1 MTDQA
6 AALDATHAPAFLA
19 QDRAPRSWLG
29 LAATVFS
36 LGVISAALY
45 QAWGLDL
52 EKLRALV
59 PRTPAFWAAFV
70 LAYLAAPVSEW
81 IIYRRLWRVGP
92 EAIFPL
98 LRKQVYNEL
107 LLGYLGDAYFYGW
120 ARRRLALSCAPF
132 GTVKDVAVM
141 SAMAGNGMTALV
153 VALALPFAGLLSL
166 GGHAEAVGWSL
177 TVVLGSSLAVVFLR
191 RKIFSLG
198 RRQLAFVFALHVAR
212 IAAAAVLAAVAWH
225 LVLPA
230 TSVTLWLVLAA
241 MRLLISRLPFL
252 PNKDVVF
259 AGAAVFALGQDVEIG
274 TLMTLM
280 AGLILALHIF
290 VGVAFAL
297 VDLLNGGSDEQRPA

>member
-6 AALDATHAPAFLA
+6 AALEATHAPAFLA

-36 LGVISAALY
+36 LGVISVALY
-45 QAWGLDL
+45 QARGLNFDN
-52 EKLRALV
+52 LRALV

-81 IIYRRLWRVGP
+81 LIYRRLWRVGP

-141 SAMAGNGMTALV
+141 SAMAGNAMTALM
-153 VALALPFAGLLSL
+153 VALAMPFAGLLSL
-166 GGHAEAVGWSL
+166 GGHGEAVGWSL
-177 TVVLGSSLAVVFLR
+177 AIVLVSSFAVVFLR
-191 RKIFSLG
+191 GKIFSLE
-198 RRQLAFVFALHVAR
+198 RRQLAFVFGVHLAR
-212 IAAAAVLAAVAWH
+212 IAAAAVLGAVAWH

-230 TSVTLWLVLAA
+230 TSVVWWLLLAA
-241 MRLLISRLPFL
+241 MRLVISRLPFL

-259 AGAAVFALGQDVEIG
+259 AGAAVFALGRDVEIG
-274 TLMTLM
+274 ALMTM
-280 AGLILALHIF
+280 IAGLILALHIF
-290 VGVAFAL
+290 VGIAFAL
-297 VDLLNGGSDEQRPA
+297 ADLVNGGSHEQRPA